1 MPDKFNIAGLELVL
15 PSDNTKVD
23 IGTEELPKWKAPFT
37 PNLEYG
43 RKQYYKGNYID
54 PHAQAY
60 ANRISGKVESVS
72 PEFELLGALGLK
84 GVRWLFTKPYKIS
97 NKLSAF
103 YDKNLISEYQ
113 KKVRN
118 FTNEELILPKG
129 INPNSPIEQSKQ
141 YLKKRISNRGL
152 EKIRNKEWDKNANSY
167 FEFLSNPIDDDNMSA
182 LKSVFGKDINSI
194 PLPVSSNY
202 QASYYGNN
210 LKGAVIRNKNH
221 ALKEYNRNNRQ
232 AAISHEIRHAFSG
245 RTPSRTD
252 IEGFD
257 VENIKYF
264 NKNNYDELAARGTQI
279 KNYFGLTSPDQEIT
293 PSMLKYAYKNY
304 IKDTGINNNMIE
316 FFNSI
321 TDFDKAAKWLSE
333 NSFEK
338 GGKVK

>member
-1 MPDKFNIAGLELVL
+1 
-15 PSDNTKVD
+15 
-23 IGTEELPKWKAPFT
+23 
-37 PNLEYG
+37 
-43 RKQYYKGNYID
+43 
-54 PHAQAY
+54 
-60 ANRISGKVESVS
+60 
-72 PEFELLGALGLK
+72 
-84 GVRWLFTKPYKIS
+84 
-97 NKLSAF
+97 
-103 YDKNLISEYQ
+103 
-113 KKVRN
+113 
-118 FTNEELILPKG
+118 
-129 INPNSPIEQSKQ
+129 
-141 YLKKRISNRGL
+141 
-152 EKIRNKEWDKNANSY
+152 
-167 FEFLSNPIDDDNMSA
+167 MSA

-194 PLPVSSNY
+194 PLPISSNY

-232 AAISHEIRHAFSG
+232 AAISHEIGHAFSG
-245 RTPSRTD
+245 KTPNRTN

-264 NKNNYDELAARGTQI
+264 NKNNYDELATRGTQI

-304 IKDTGINNNMIE
+304 IKDTGINNNMME

-321 TDFDKAAKWLSE
+321 TDFDKAAKWLTE

>member
-1 MPDKFNIAGLELVL
+1 MADKVL
-15 PSDNTKVD
+15 GIILPRDNTKVN
-23 IGTEELPKWKAPFT
+23 IGTAELPKWKAPFV
-37 PNLEYG
+37 PDYFRGEQEY
-43 RKQYYKGNYID
+43 KKGNYTD
-54 PHAQAY
+54 PHAKAY
-60 ANRISGKVESVS
+60 AKKTSGKVESVS

-84 GVRWLFTKPYKIS
+84 GIKWLFSKPYSKINNRLNIS
-97 NKLSAF
+97 
-103 YDKNLISEYQ
+103 YDKNLVSKFQE
-113 KKVRN
+113 KVRS
-118 FTNEELILPKG
+118 FTDEELILPKG
-129 INPNSPIEQSKQ
+129 INPNSPVEQSKQ

-152 EKIRNKEWDKNANSY
+152 EKIRNKKWDKKANSY

-194 PLPVSSNY
+194 PLPISSNY

-221 ALKEYNRNNRQ
+221 ALKENNRNNRQ
-232 AAISHEIRHAFSG
+232 AAISHEIGHAFSG
-245 RTPSRTD
+245 KTPNRTN

-264 NKNNYDELAARGTQI
+264 NKNNYDELATRGTQI

-304 IKDTGINNNMIE
+304 IKDTGINNNMME

-321 TDFDKAAKWLSE
+321 TDFDKAAKWLTE

>member
-1 MPDKFNIAGLELVL
+1 MADKVL
-15 PSDNTKVD
+15 GIILPRDNTKVN
-23 IGTEELPKWKAPFT
+23 IGTAELPKWKAPFV
-37 PNLEYG
+37 PDYFRGEQEY
-43 RKQYYKGNYID
+43 KKGNYTD
-54 PHAQAY
+54 PHAKAY
-60 ANRISGKVESVS
+60 AKKTSGKVESVS

-84 GVRWLFTKPYKIS
+84 GIKWLFSKPYSKINNRLNIS
-97 NKLSAF
+97 
-103 YDKNLISEYQ
+103 YDKNLVSKFQE
-113 KKVRN
+113 KVRS
-118 FTNEELILPKG
+118 FTDEELILPKG
-129 INPNSPIEQSKQ
+129 INPNSPVEQSKQ

-152 EKIRNKEWDKNANSY
+152 EKIRNKKWDKKANSY

-194 PLPVSSNY
+194 PLPISSNY

-232 AAISHEIRHAFSG
+232 AAISHEIGHAFSG
-245 RTPSRTD
+245 KTPNRTN

-264 NKNNYDELAARGTQI
+264 NKNNYDELATRGTQI

-304 IKDTGINNNMIE
+304 IKDTGINNNMME

-321 TDFDKAAKWLSE
+321 TDFDKAAKWLTE

-338 GGKVK
+338 GGKIK